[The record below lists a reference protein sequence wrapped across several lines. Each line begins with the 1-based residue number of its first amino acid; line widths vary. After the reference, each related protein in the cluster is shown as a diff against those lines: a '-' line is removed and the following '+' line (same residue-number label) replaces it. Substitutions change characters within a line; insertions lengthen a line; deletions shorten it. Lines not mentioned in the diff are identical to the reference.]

1 MTADEKKALDDL
13 QNLIIDSAKGK
24 AEEFKVYQKAE
35 NIVKEHPVL
44 ATTVKTLID
53 KEISADFDIGENKQI
68 GFMYNPEE
76 KKAKLGFKMSF
87 DEGGFL
93 GRYQSKGTVTGSEL
107 TFQQAFKDRI
117 AEMQRKLD
125 AGGRMSQG
133 EIDKANRTY
142 VRLFGGTHTKRTYK
156 SVLQDVFQDR

>member
-68 GFMYNPEE
+68 GFMYIY
-76 KKAKLGFKMSF
+76 F
-87 DEGGFL
+87 
-93 GRYQSKGTVTGSEL
+93 
-107 TFQQAFKDRI
+107 
-117 AEMQRKLD
+117 
-125 AGGRMSQG
+125 
-133 EIDKANRTY
+133 
-142 VRLFGGTHTKRTYK
+142 RL
-156 SVLQDVFQDR
+156 SLIWNS